1 MVAMQH
7 TRAALQNRA
16 QIETTDPQPDAGA
29 AEPLDVFQ
37 AICRDLIHGIG
48 CTRVS
53 IWRFNAHADAIHC
66 RCLYDQRGRQFPPD
80 TVLNA
85 GNVPLYFEVMSKER
99 LLVIP
104 DYAQHPATR
113 NLGAPYAQSTG
124 IRALIDIL
132 VAEADGAP
140 LAIISAEHDRPRDW
154 READILALYQM
165 SELVTPL
172 FRRLGRLSG

>member
-7 TRAALQNRA
+7 TRAALRNRA
-16 QIETTDPQPDAGA
+16 QLEESDPQMEFDA

-37 AICRDLIHGIG
+37 AICRDLIDGIA

-66 RCLYDQRGRQFPPD
+66 RCLYDQRGQQFPPD

-85 GNVPLYFEVMSKER
+85 GNVPLYFEIMSKER

-113 NLGAPYAQSTG
+113 NLSAPYAQSNG
-124 IRALIDIL
+124 IRALIDVL
-132 VAEADGAP
+132 VTDGDGAP
-140 LAIISAEHDRPRDW
+140 LAIVSAEQDRPRDW
-154 READILALYQM
+154 REGDILALYQM
-165 SELVTPL
+165 AELVTPL
-172 FRRLGRLSG
+172 FRRLGRLPS